1 MTSTQTSTLYP
12 PGGFGA
18 AQIVNGNVERFLGI
32 S

>member
-1 MTSTQTSTLYP
+1 MSTQANTLYP

-18 AQIVNGNVERFLGI
+18 LKHGNVKRFLGL